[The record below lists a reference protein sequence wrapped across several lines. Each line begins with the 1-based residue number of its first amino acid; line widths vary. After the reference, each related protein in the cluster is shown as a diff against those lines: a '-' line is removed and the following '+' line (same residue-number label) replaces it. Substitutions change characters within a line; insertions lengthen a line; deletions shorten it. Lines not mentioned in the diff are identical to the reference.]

1 MMRPG
6 DHARRDEVLHRVH
19 RHRRQGVD
27 LLGDAHRAEL
37 GGHAGAGA
45 RGDDD
50 RREHRR
56 QLARDGDA
64 ERGADEALGAELRS
78 AEVSCSAKTMPTK
91 SPIIDTI
98 ISDCTPM

>member
-1 MMRPG
+1 MIVPAMTRGVTRYCTGLTAMR
-6 DHARRDEVLHRVH
+6 RER
-19 RHRRQGVD
+19 VD

-37 GGHAGAGA
+37 GRHAGAGA
-45 RGDDD
+45 RRHDD

-64 ERGADEALGAELRS
+64 ERGADEALGAELAQRR
-78 AEVSCSAKTMPTK
+78 VSCSAKTMPTK

-98 ISDCTPM
+98 MSDCTPM